1 MISAATGATALVMV
15 TLVKDHG
22 LQYLFAPT
30 FLTGALQIIAG
41 RPKLAVLMRFVS
53 RSVITGFVNALA
65 SLRDGRCRARHHL
78 SVSESRIYAP
88 IGKCVFARADS
99 ALPPIARPRVIHKV

>member
-1 MISAATGATALVMV
+1 MISAATGAMALVMV

-53 RSVITGFVNALA
+53 RSVISGFVNALA

-88 IGKCVFARADS
+88 DWQV
-99 ALPPIARPRVIHKV
+99 RVCQGRFGVAAHCTATGNP